1 MYRLA
6 EIEDIDQIA
15 ELRILQQKELFK
27 KNYKIDGEKFYNN
40 TKIFLLGNLNKNIYF
55 FVKDLDNKLVSM
67 CGIQLVKYMPLH
79 NEELVE
85 RGYVCSVYTREE
97 YRKMGI
103 QTHLLR
109 EVIKFSK
116 DKNIGILE
124 LKTSNP
130 EAVKVYHKVGFK
142 DNNSMKLEM
151 FL

>member
-27 KNYKIDGEKFYNN
+27 KNYKIDDEKFYNN
-40 TKIFLLGNLNKNIYF
+40 TKIFLLENLNKNIYF
-55 FVKDLDNKLVSM
+55 LVKELDNKLVSM

-85 RGYVCSVYTREE
+85 RGYVCGVYTREE

-103 QTHLLR
+103 TF
-109 EVIKFSK
+109 IKRSNKIFQRQK
-116 DKNIGILE
+116 YRNFRAKN
-124 LKTSNP
+124 K
-130 EAVKVYHKVGFK
+130 
-142 DNNSMKLEM
+142 
-151 FL
+151 

>member
-6 EIEDIDQIA
+6 GIEDIDQIA

-27 KNYKIDGEKFYNN
+27 ENYKIDDEKFYNN
-40 TKIFLLGNLNKNIYF
+40 TKVFLLENLNKNIYF
-55 FVKDLDNKLVSM
+55 FVKELDSKLVSM

-97 YRKMGI
+97 YRKKGI

>member
-1 MYRLA
+1 MVNVNSNKIT
-6 EIEDIDQIA
+6 E
-15 ELRILQQKELFK
+15 
-27 KNYKIDGEKFYNN
+27 KNYKIDDEKFYNN
-40 TKIFLLGNLNKNIYF
+40 TKIFLLENLNKNIYF
-55 FVKDLDNKLVSM
+55 LVKELDNKLVST

-79 NEELVE
+79 KEELVE
-85 RGYVCSVYTREE
+85 RGYVCGVYTREE

-130 EAVKVYHKVGFK
+130 EAVKLYHKVGFK

>member
-27 KNYKIDGEKFYNN
+27 ENYKIDVEKFYNN
-40 TKIFLLGNLNKNIYF
+40 TQVFLLENLNKNIYF
-55 FVKDLDNKLVSM
+55 FVKELDSKLVSM

-97 YRKMGI
+97 YRKKGI

>member
-27 KNYKIDGEKFYNN
+27 ENYKIDDEKFYNN
-40 TKIFLLGNLNKNIYF
+40 TKIFLLENLNKNIYF
-55 FVKDLDNKLVSM
+55 FVKELDNKLVSM

-130 EAVKVYHKVGFK
+130 DAVKVYHKVGFT

>member
-1 MYRLA
+1 MNRLA
-6 EIEDIDQIA
+6 EIEDIDEIA
-15 ELRILQQKELFK
+15 GLRILQQKELFK
-27 KNYKIDGEKFYNN
+27 ENYKADDEIFFSN
-40 TKIFLLGNLNKNIYF
+40 TKTFLLENLNKNIYF
-55 FVKDLDNKLVSM
+55 FVEILDNQVVSM

-85 RGYVCSVYTREE
+85 RGYICSVYTREE
-97 YRKMGI
+97 YRNKGI

-116 DKNIGILE
+116 EKNIGILE

-130 EAVKVYHKVGFK
+130 EAVKVYQKVGFK
-142 DNNSMKLEM
+142 DNTAMKLEM

>member
-1 MYRLA
+1 M
-6 EIEDIDQIA
+6 
-15 ELRILQQKELFK
+15 
-27 KNYKIDGEKFYNN
+27 
-40 TKIFLLGNLNKNIYF
+40 NKDIYF
-55 FVKDLDNKLVSM
+55 FVKELDNKLVSM

-130 EAVKVYHKVGFK
+130 EAIKVYHKVGFK
-142 DNNSMKLEM
+142 DNNSMKLSM

>member
-27 KNYKIDGEKFYNN
+27 ENYKIDDEKFYNN
-40 TKIFLLGNLNKNIYF
+40 TKIFLQENLNKNIYF
-55 FVKDLDNKLVSM
+55 FVKELDNKLVSM

-97 YRKMGI
+97 YRKKGI

-109 EVIKFSK
+109 EVIKFSN

-142 DNNSMKLEM
+142 DNKSMKLEM